1 MCLKRFIYLFC
12 KILSFYQTSI
22 NAFTEHP
29 LTSKAS
35 RNGNVVQGHSFNGLY
50 EAEKLDVF
58 LLKSSCSRLWFKG
71 PQNASSQKSA
81 ASVSN
86 LNASNAKYKS
96 DIARSSSDIDPP
108 KTPESRLTDLR
119 ALNSSA
125 ADSTRSVAWSH
136 SKGGSTPP
144 TSDPIPIEQDEDEDV
159 VMLSNE
165 GNHVTSIK
173 SVSNIYI

>member
-1 MCLKRFIYLFC
+1 MKQ
-12 KILSFYQTSI
+12 KS
-22 NAFTEHP
+22 
-29 LTSKAS
+29 LTSFFSKAPVAGS
-35 RNGNVVQGHSFNGLY
+35 GSKAPKTPAAKPL
-50 EAEKLDVF
+50 
-58 LLKSSCSRLWFKG
+58 
-71 PQNASSQKSA
+71 QKSA
-81 ASVSN
+81 ASVS
-86 LNASNAKYKS
+86 NASNAKYKS